1 MIILCPTSNK
11 TSMNIQKTNH
21 PEAVSGYVSPA
32 MDMQEFYTEGVL
44 CTSGNNTTENLDENE
59 GIW

>member
-1 MIILCPTSNK
+1 
-11 TSMNIQKTNH
+11 MNIQKTNH

-44 CTSGNNTTENLDENE
+44 CTSGNNTTENLDEND